1 MSPHASLTGQSFGD
15 LTVVGECR
23 DLRGRLKWKCR
34 CRCGG
39 SSEVYGNNLRS
50 GGTTSCGCHRAV
62 HPPGLSKTRVFT
74 IWSGMMAR
82 CSNIDDP
89 NYGGRGIAVCK
100 RWQTFASFYRWAMRS
115 GYQEHLTIER
125 VNNDQGYR
133 PGNCRWAT
141 PHEQARNTRRTVFVQ
156 HEGQRIS
163 LTDAAA
169 ALGLSYGRL
178 QKRMKNEGMS
188 FEEAVADVRA
198 YRKPPPHLNFLG
210 TRGGA
215 A

>member
-1 MSPHASLTGQSFGD
+1 
-15 LTVVGECR
+15 
-23 DLRGRLKWKCR
+23 
-34 CRCGG
+34 
-39 SSEVYGNNLRS
+39 
-50 GGTTSCGCHRAV
+50 
-62 HPPGLSKTRVFT
+62 
-74 IWSGMMAR
+74 MMAR
-82 CSNIDDP
+82 CSNLDDP

-100 RWQTFASFYRWAMRS
+100 RWQTFASFYRWAMCS
-115 GYQEHLTIER
+115 GYQEHLTIDR

-169 ALGLSYGRL
+169 ALGLSYGWL

-188 FEEAVADVRA
+188 FEEAVANVRA

-210 TRGGA
+210 TRRGA
-215 A
+215 P